1 MRKQPAPPGKGG
13 ADRPRTKFI
22 TTEKSFSKLER
33 RKGVDAGTGPENGK
47 SLIGIVFVCRGIEVA
62 LMGILGPASL
72 HP

>member
-1 MRKQPAPPGKGG
+1 MP
-13 ADRPRTKFI
+13 
-22 TTEKSFSKLER
+22 TE
-33 RKGVDAGTGPENGK
+33 DAGTGPENGK